1 MKNMTKKLLAVSLT
15 LILLL
20 LLTACSSGGRDKQI
34 IYPIDKDPEFLDPQI
49 ISSDGARNIIAN
61 CFEGLV
67 TLGEDGNIAPG
78 CAESWKTSDNG
89 LTYTFTLRRNAM
101 WRVSPAAGALLGE
114 DYEDTFDA
122 RVTAD
127 DFVFA
132 FKRALRPETK
142 APGAKNLYSI
152 KNALKVHSGELKE
165 GKLGVKAKDDYT
177 LVISLEWADPD
188 FLYSLLDSVCMP
200 CNEEFFEATGGRY
213 GLSTKYLIY
222 NGPFY
227 MSNWADDVAITLK
240 RNDKYYDSTSVAPSS
255 LYFSINSEQETRLK
269 KIEDGIY
276 HIAPLTDAQ
285 ASGLE
290 GSDKY
295 GVKKY
300 SSTVVSLIFNCKDA
314 YFSDV
319 NIRRAVAA
327 SFDFEAAYGFFG
339 TEPAGGVIPSS
350 MIVSEERYRDSG
362 GSVGRYEN
370 SDPVALFDA
379 GLTQLGIKE
388 VSVTVICLT
397 DHEEVVRSLMQGWQS
412 QLGVRFNVKVEPLD
426 AAQLKSRVESGDYQM
441 AFYPLSYSSITAFN
455 GLQRFTSDN
464 ANNVCNYADPIY
476 DNVVSVIKSVS
487 GKKATI
493 DATLAAEKHLISECV
508 LVPVCEK
515 SEYYGVGKG
524 VSGIISNPTG
534 EIFYFKYTIAK

>member
-1 MKNMTKKLLAVSLT
+1 MFKKLTASALVLV
-15 LILLL
+15 LMLLF
-20 LLTACSSGGRDKQI
+20 TACSSDGRDKQI

-49 ISSDGARNIIAN
+49 ISYDGAKNIIAN

-67 TLGEDGNIAPG
+67 TLGENGNIVGG
-78 CAESWKTSDNG
+78 CAESWKTTDGG
-89 LTYTFTLRRNAM
+89 LTYTFNLRRDCR

-114 DYEDTFDA
+114 DYEESFDA

-227 MSNWADDVAITLK
+227 MSNWADDNAITLK
-240 RNDKYYDSTSVAPSS
+240 RNDKYYGFASVAPSS

-269 KIEDGIY
+269 KIQDGIY

-285 ASGLE
+285 ASALAADE
-290 GSDKY
+290 KFS
-295 GVKKY
+295 VQKY
-300 SSTVVSLIFNCKDA
+300 SSTVVSLIFNCKDTC
-314 YFSDV
+314 FSDV
-319 NIRRAVAA
+319 NVRRAVAG
-327 SFDFEAAYGFFG
+327 SFDREAARAFFG
-339 TEPAGGVIPSS
+339 TEAGGVIPSS
-350 MIVSEERYRDSG
+350 MVVSEERYRDSVG
-362 GSVGRYEN
+362 DIGRYGC
-370 SDPVALFDA
+370 SDPAAALEE
-379 GLTQLGIKE
+379 GLAAQGLKSAE
-388 VSVTVICLT
+388 VTVLCLA
-397 DHEEVVRSLMQGWQS
+397 DHEELVRTLMQSWQS
-412 QLGVRFNVKVEPLD
+412 QLGVRFNAKVEALD
-426 AAQLKSRVESGDYQM
+426 TVELRSRVESGSYQL
-441 AFYPLSYSSITAFN
+441 ALYPLSYSSITAFN
-455 GLQRFTSDN
+455 GLQRFTTGN
-464 ANNVCNYADPIY
+464 ANNICNYADPVY
-476 DNVVSVIKSVS
+476 DNIVSTIKTVS
-487 GKKATI
+487 GKKTTI
-493 DATLAAEKHLISECV
+493 DATLAAEKHLISDCV

-515 SEYYGVGKG
+515 AEYYGVGKG
-524 VSGIISNPTG
+524 VSGVISNPTG
-534 EIFYFKYTIAK
+534 EIFYFRHTLVK

>member
-1 MKNMTKKLLAVSLT
+1 MMKKLVASVLVLV
-15 LILLL
+15 LML
-20 LLTACSSGGRDKQI
+20 LLTACSSGGRDEQI

-49 ISSDGARNIIAN
+49 ISSDGAKNIIAN

-67 TLGEDGNIAPG
+67 TLGENGNIVPG
-78 CAESWKTSDNG
+78 CAESWKTTDGG
-89 LTYTFTLRRNAM
+89 LTYTFNLRRDCM

-114 DYEDTFDA
+114 DYENTFDA

-142 APGAKNLYSI
+142 SPGAKNLYSI

-165 GKLGVKAKDDYT
+165 SRLGVKAKDDYT

-227 MSNWADDVAITLK
+227 MSNWADDTAITLK
-240 RNDKYYDSTSVAPSS
+240 RNDKYYDKASVAPSS

-269 KIEDGIY
+269 KIEDGVY
-276 HIAPLTDAQ
+276 HIAPLTDTQ
-285 ASGLE
+285 ASALE
-290 GSDKY
+290 GMEKY
-295 GVKKY
+295 GVQKY
-300 SSTVVSLIFNCKDA
+300 SSTVVSLLFNCKDT
-314 YFSDV
+314 YFNNV

-327 SFDFEAAYGFFG
+327 SFDYEAARAFFG
-339 TEPAGGVIPSS
+339 AEAGGVVPSS
-350 MIVSEERYRDSG
+350 MVVSEEKYRDSAG
-362 GSVGRYEN
+362 NIGRYEN
-370 SDPVALFDA
+370 SDPVACFDE
-379 GLTQLGIKE
+379 GLTVLGVKN
-388 VSVTVICLT
+388 VSVTVLCLAE
-397 DHEEVVRSLMQGWQS
+397 HEELVRTLIQTWQS
-412 QLGVRFNVKVEPLD
+412 QLGVRFNVKVEALE
-426 AAQLKSRVESGDYQM
+426 AASLRSRVESGNYQL
-441 AFYPLSYSSITAFN
+441 ALYPLSYSSITAFN
-455 GLQRFTSDN
+455 GLQRFTTGN
-464 ANNVCNYADPIY
+464 ANNICNYSNPVY
-476 DNVVSVIKSVS
+476 DNIVSVIKTVS
-487 GKKATI
+487 GKKTTV

-508 LVPVCEK
+508 LIPVCEK
-515 SEYYGVGKG
+515 AEYYGVGKG

-534 EIFYFKYTIAK
+534 EIFYFKYTLAK

>member
-1 MKNMTKKLLAVSLT
+1 MTKKLLAVSLT

-49 ISSDGARNIIAN
+49 ISYDGAKNIIAN

-67 TLGEDGNIAPG
+67 TLGENGNIVPG
-78 CAESWKTSDNG
+78 CAESWKITDGG
-89 LTYTFTLRRNAM
+89 LTYTFILRRDCM

-114 DYEDTFDA
+114 DYENTFDA

-142 APGAKNLYSI
+142 SPGAKNLYSI
-152 KNALKVHSGELKE
+152 KNALKVHNGQVNES
-165 GKLGVKAKDDYT
+165 KLGVKAKDDYT

-200 CNEEFFEATGGRY
+200 CNKEFFEATGGRY

-227 MSNWADDVAITLK
+227 MSNWADDTAITLK
-240 RNDKYYDSTSVAPSS
+240 RNDKYYAADSVAPSS

-269 KIEDGIY
+269 KIEDGVY
-276 HIAPLTDAQ
+276 HTAPLTDSQ
-285 ASGLE
+285 AEQLE
-290 GSDKY
+290 GMEKFS
-295 GVKKY
+295 VQKY
-300 SSTVVSLIFNCKDA
+300 SSTVVSLLFNCKDPV
-314 YFSDV
+314 FSNV
-319 NIRRAVAA
+319 NIRRAVAG
-327 SFDFEAAYGFFG
+327 SFDYEAAKTFFG
-339 TEPAGGVIPSS
+339 TEAGGVIPSS
-350 MIVSEERYRDSG
+350 MIVSEERYRDSAG
-362 GSVGRYEN
+362 NIGRYES
-370 SDPVALFDA
+370 SDPVASFDT
-379 GLTQLGIKE
+379 GLTELGVKE
-388 VSVTVICLT
+388 ADVTVLCLKQ
-397 DHEEVVRSLMQGWQS
+397 HEELVRTLMQSWQS

-426 AAQLKSRVESGDYQM
+426 AAELTDRVESGNYQM
-441 AFYPLSYSSITAFN
+441 ALYPLSYSSITAFN
-455 GLQRFTSDN
+455 GLQRFTTDN
-464 ANNVCNYADPIY
+464 ANNVCNYADPVY
-476 DNVVSVIKSVS
+476 DNIVSVIKTVS
-487 GKKATI
+487 GKKTTI

-515 SEYYGVGKG
+515 AEYYGVGKG

>member
-1 MKNMTKKLLAVSLT
+1 MIKKLTASVLAVALMF
-15 LILLL
+15 
-20 LLTACSSGGRDKQI
+20 LLTACSSDGRDNQI

-49 ISSDGARNIIAN
+49 ISSDGAKNIIAN

-78 CAESWKTSDNG
+78 CAESWKISDGG
-89 LTYTFTLRRNAM
+89 LTYTFTLRRDAM

-114 DYEDTFDA
+114 NYENDFDA
-122 RVTAD
+122 RVTAAD
-127 DFVFA
+127 FA
-132 FKRALRPETK
+132 FAFTRALRPETK
-142 APGAKNLYSI
+142 SPGAKNLYSI
-152 KNALKVHSGELKE
+152 KNALKVHSGKMKE
-165 GKLGVKAKDDYT
+165 SKLGIKAKDDYT

-240 RNDKYYDSTSVAPSS
+240 RNDKYYDNASVAPSS
-255 LYFSINSEQETRLK
+255 LYFSINNEQETRLK
-269 KIEDGIY
+269 KIEDGVY
-276 HIAPLTDAQ
+276 HIAPLTDSQ
-285 ASGLE
+285 AATLE

-295 GVKKY
+295 GVEKY
-300 SSTVVSLIFNCKDA
+300 SSTVVSLIFNCKDTC
-314 YFSDV
+314 FSDV

-327 SFDFEAAYGFFG
+327 SFDFEAAYSFFG

-350 MIVSEERYRDSG
+350 MIASEERYRDSG

-370 SDPVALFDA
+370 SDPVALFDE
-379 GLTQLGIKE
+379 GLTQLGVNDI
-388 VSVTVICLT
+388 SVTVICLT
-397 DHEEVVRSLMQGWQS
+397 DHEELVRTLIQGWQS
-412 QLGVRFNVKVEPLD
+412 QLGVRFNVKVEPLSATD
-426 AAQLKSRVESGDYQM
+426 LKSKVEAGDYQM
-441 AFYPLSYSSITAFN
+441 ALYPLSYSSITAFN

-464 ANNVCNYADPIY
+464 PNNVCNYADPVY
-476 DNVVSVIKSVS
+476 DNTVSLIKTVS
-487 GKKATI
+487 GKKITL

-515 SEYYGVGKG
+515 SEYYGTGKG
-524 VSGIISNPTG
+524 VSGIIFNPTG
-534 EIFYFKYTIAK
+534 ETLYFKYTLVK